1 MPNCNLIATASWT
14 VFRQLLD
21 KPDDTYA
28 GHVQGAVGK
37 GRGEPEGTLPVPETE
52 EAVDPVE
59 VVLAEL
65 RQRGGRVTTTRRL
78 LLRALFERSGHRTA
92 PELAEDLAREVQ
104 AYGVDVHMSTI
115 YRFLDE
121 LEELGVVSHS
131 HLGHGPAVYDV
142 SPVGHF
148 HLVCEVCGEVTESPD
163 ALLASFARSLKS
175 RYGFSI
181 DPHHF
186 AIAGRCQH
194 CAR

>member
-1 MPNCNLIATASWT
+1 MCRTWSEGVVAS
-14 VFRQLLD
+14 RRALSPAPGPASLLTRSRSCS
-21 KPDDTYA
+21 PSCA
-28 GHVQGAVGK
+28 G
-37 GRGEPEGTLPVPETE
+37 
-52 EAVDPVE
+52 
-59 VVLAEL
+59 
-65 RQRGGRVTTTRRL
+65 RGGRVTTTCRL

-148 HLVCEVCGEVTESPD
+148 HLVCEVCGAVTESPD
-163 ALLASFARSLKS
+163 ALLGAFARSLKS

-186 AIAGRCQH
+186 AIAGRCQN
-194 CAR
+194 CAG

>member
-1 MPNCNLIATASWT
+1 MVVEHDPPA
-14 VFRQLLD
+14 
-21 KPDDTYA
+21 P
-28 GHVQGAVGK
+28 G
-37 GRGEPEGTLPVPETE
+37 GRD
-52 EAVDPVE
+52 EAVE
-59 VVLAEL
+59 LVLAEL
-65 RQRGGRVTTTRRL
+65 RRRGGRVTTTRRL

-104 AYGVDVHMSTI
+104 AYGLDVHMSTI

-131 HLGHGPAVYDV
+131 HLGHGPAVYDI

-148 HLVCEVCGEVTESPD
+148 HLVCEVCGAVTESPD
-163 ALLASFARSLKS
+163 ALLAALARSLKA

-186 AIAGRCQH
+186 AIAGRCRG
-194 CAR
+194 CSP